1 MGLVNDF
8 DAIPDHGLSWLEA
21 SGEHSDIVLSTRV
34 RIARN
39 LQGYAFGP
47 RARVNDR
54 EAVLKQ
60 FKHSV
65 ERSDVLRGG
74 ALLEMPKVPER
85 TRQILHER
93 RLVTRDLLGAAGDDP
108 AHGTAV
114 HFSRRE
120 PVSVMVNE
128 EDHLR
133 VQSLLSGLR
142 LQEAWDIVD
151 RLDEELGRELPFA
164 YHPEFGFLTSCPTNV
179 GSGLRAS
186 VFMHLPGLVETR
198 EITGALKGITELGL
212 TFRGLF
218 GEGSEVVGS
227 FFQISNQ
234 TTLGRT
240 EEDLVDHLD
249 RVVRKLIRDEA
260 KARQVLI
267 RDASAETED
276 KVWRAYGNL
285 RYARLLSFEELVG
298 FLAPVRMGM
307 SLKLLPGLRVYS
319 LNKMMVF
326 TQLAHLEQ
334 AAGRELSIEESDAHR
349 AAYVRRVLDTED
361 EISPS
366 DDKSCGDDQS
376 ALL

>member
-1 MGLVNDF
+1 
-8 DAIPDHGLSWLEA
+8 
-21 SGEHSDIVLSTRV
+21 
-34 RIARN
+34 
-39 LQGYAFGP
+39 
-47 RARVNDR
+47 
-54 EAVLKQ
+54 
-60 FKHSV
+60 
-65 ERSDVLRGG
+65 
-74 ALLEMPKVPER
+74 
-85 TRQILHER
+85 
-93 RLVTRDLLGAAGDDP
+93 
-108 AHGTAV
+108 
-114 HFSRRE
+114 
-120 PVSVMVNE
+120 
-128 EDHLR
+128 
-133 VQSLLSGLR
+133 
-142 LQEAWDIVD
+142 
-151 RLDEELGRELPFA
+151 
-164 YHPEFGFLTSCPTNV
+164 
-179 GSGLRAS
+179 
-186 VFMHLPGLVETR
+186 MHLPGLVETR
-198 EITGALKGITELGL
+198 EITAALKGITELGL

-276 KVWRAYGNL
+276 KVWRAYGTL
-285 RYARLLSFEELVG
+285 RYARLLSFEELMG

-349 AAYVRRVLDTED
+349 AAYVRRVLATEGEVSPGDD
-361 EISPS
+361 ESR
-366 DDKSCGDDQS
+366 GDDQS
-376 ALL
+376 AQP